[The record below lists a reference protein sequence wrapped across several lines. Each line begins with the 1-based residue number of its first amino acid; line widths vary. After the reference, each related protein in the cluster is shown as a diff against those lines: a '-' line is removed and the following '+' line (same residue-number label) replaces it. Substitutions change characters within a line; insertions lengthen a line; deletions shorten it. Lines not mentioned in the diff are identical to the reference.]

1 MRHFFLLALLGILLA
16 GIPAV
21 SATAA
26 EAAPETEAKP
36 KLELPRFGAL
46 RFAAVNLR
54 TGPGTRYPM
63 TWVYKRAGLP
73 VEVIALFDTWYRIR
87 DYEGTEGW
95 VHKTQVK
102 LQRRGMIIG
111 TKPHDARAAPE
122 ATAPVTAH
130 LMPLVQFNLVSCS
143 KDWCLAKSDDFKG
156 YLRKDAFFGAYPA
169 EVFE

>member
-1 MRHFFLLALLGILLA
+1 MKSFVRHALLSLLLA
-16 GIPAV
+16 GTPLVPAQ
-21 SATAA
+21 AA
-26 EAAPETEAKP
+26 ETTQDAEAKP

-54 TGPGTRYPM
+54 TGPGTRYPIS
-63 TWVYKRAGLP
+63 WVYKRAGLP

-102 LQRRGMIIG
+102 FQRRGMIVG

>member
-1 MRHFFLLALLGILLA
+1 MRNFFYLALIGILLA
-16 GIPAV
+16 GIPT
-21 SATAA
+21 SAAIAA
-26 EAAPETEAKP
+26 EPAPEAESKS

-54 TGPGTRYPM
+54 AGPGTRYPM

-156 YLRKDAFFGAYPA
+156 YLRKDAIFGAYPT

>member
-1 MRHFFLLALLGILLA
+1 MSRILLLVILLTLPLTAAAA
-16 GIPAV
+16 G
-21 SATAA
+21 A
-26 EAAPETEAKP
+26 EAAPETDAKP

-54 TGPGTRYPM
+54 TGPGTRYPIS
-63 TWVYKRAGLP
+63 WVYKRAGLP

-87 DYEGTEGW
+87 DYEGSEGW

-102 LQRRGMIIG
+102 FQRRGMMLG
-111 TKPHDARAAPE
+111 AKPHDARAAPE

-156 YLRKDAFFGAYPA
+156 YLRKDTFFGAYPA